1 MKLQNYA
8 MGEWVAGAGHG
19 QLLHDASNGEI
30 IASASSEG
38 LDFDAM
44 FCFSRSKG
52 NASLRKM
59 TFQERGNMLR
69 ALAKHLQ
76 SKKEVFY
83 NISYATGATYRD
95 SVMDID
101 GGIRNMQAYASLSQ
115 RLPNETYYVESEGGN
130 SPINNHILVPKEGVA
145 IHINAF
151 CFPVWNMLTK
161 LAASWLAGMPVI
173 VKPATLTSF
182 LAEAVAKEII
192 ASGILPEGAFQFVCG
207 SARSLLDH
215 VTGQDVITFT
225 GSAETGNKLR
235 SSPEVI
241 NECVPFFM
249 GPDALNA
256 CILGPDAAPGT
267 PEFDIFISEMCREI
281 TVKSGQK
288 CTAIRRAIVPDPY
301 LEDVHIALGKA
312 LSAVSIGDPRTEN
325 VHMGPLAGCTQLREV
340 SSRLNTLR
348 QLTPIILGNPDDM
361 ENCNAHTE
369 KGAFCAPVLMI
380 NPSPL
385 TITATHEIEVYGP
398 VCTLMPYHDLEE
410 AIAISKMGKGSLYS
424 AIITGDAATAKQY
437 TMEAASHHGKISIVN
452 RESIAGYMDTSKR
465 AGEMVGMHDVCRYM
479 QRTAIQGSP
488 DMMTTITKVYQT
500 GSKLKEKGIHVFR
513 KHFEE
518 LEIGETV
525 FTNKRT
531 VTEADISNF
540 SNLSWDHFYA
550 HTDITSL
557 EGSMFTGIVA
567 HGYLVL
573 SMAAGL
579 FVDAV
584 KGPVLLNYGLEEC
597 RFTKP
602 VYPGTTIGVRL
613 TVKEKLDQGKKAGDI
628 GKGIVKFLVD
638 VYDETGETVAIATIL
653 TMVKKLG

>member
-8 MGEWVAGAGHG
+8 IGEWVTGAGDG
-19 QLLHDASNGEI
+19 QLLHDASSGDV
-30 IASASSEG
+30 IAAASSEG

-44 FCFSRSKG
+44 LRFSRSKG

-76 SKKEVFY
+76 LKKEAFY

-115 RLPNETYYVESEGGN
+115 RLPNETYYVENEGG
-130 SPINNHILVPKEGVA
+130 SSFTNNHILVPKEGTA

-151 CFPVWNMLTK
+151 CFPVLNMLTK
-161 LAASWLAGMPVI
+161 LATSWLAGMPAI
-173 VKPATLTSF
+173 IKPATLTSF
-182 LAEAVAKEII
+182 LAEVVAKEII
-192 ASGILPEGAFQFVCG
+192 ASGILPEGAFQLICG
-207 SARSLLDH
+207 SASGILDC

-225 GSAETGNKLR
+225 GSVETGNKLR
-235 SSPEVI
+235 TNSKVI
-241 NECVPFFM
+241 SECVPFFM

-256 CILGPDAAPGT
+256 CILGADAAPGT
-267 PEFDIFISEMCREI
+267 PEFDIFISEMYREV

-288 CTAIRRAIVPDPY
+288 CTAIRRVIVPEHY

-312 LSAVSIGDPRTEN
+312 LSTISIGDPRTEG
-325 VHMGPLAGCTQLREV
+325 VHMGPLAGSAQLKEV
-340 SSRLNTLR
+340 RQRLNMLR
-348 QLTPIILGNPDDM
+348 KITPIIVGNSDTV
-361 ENCNAHTE
+361 ENSNVE
-369 KGAFCAPVLMI
+369 KGAFCVPVLMI

-385 TITATHEIEVYGP
+385 TITASHEIEVYGP
-398 VCTLMPYHDLEE
+398 ACTLMPYHDLEE

-424 AIITGDAATAKQY
+424 SIITSNDAVAKQY
-437 TMEAASHHGKISIVN
+437 VMEAASHYGKISIVN
-452 RESIAGYMDTSKR
+452 RESIAGNVDTSKH
-465 AGEMVGMHDVCRYM
+465 AGEMIGMGEVFRYM
-479 QRTAIQGSP
+479 QRTAIQSSP
-488 DMMTTITKVYQT
+488 DMITTITKVYQP
-500 GSKLKEKGIHVFR
+500 GSKLKEKGVHVFR

-550 HTDITSL
+550 HTDVTSL

-602 VYPGTTIGVRL
+602 VYPGATIGVRL
-613 TVKEKLDQGKKAGDI
+613 TVKEKLDQGKRAGDI
-628 GKGIVKFLVD
+628 GKGIIKFLVD
-638 VYDETGETVAIATIL
+638 VYDETGDTVAMATIL
-653 TMVKKLG
+653 TMVKKLEQ